1 MSNVEENYLD
11 NLLKNVMEPHPVQ
24 PRERGQDEEDSV
36 ENEVTDFSLDE
47 LEADIAEPI
56 QYMEEAAN
64 MEDDMLDLDALEKE
78 LDLGDLMNDADMLN
92 ALDTD
97 NSEFQLNTLD
107 STNDDFQ
114 LDALESGIETEEAE
128 LKLDTLEMD
137 ESDFQ
142 LDTLQLDDDEFKM
155 DELDALTGLDD
166 DLLKDMELLSESAPV
181 SELPEEDFGDVL
193 NILNEEDDSDLAEIN
208 DLLKKSDNKEL
219 VQDDMMELL
228 SQMAEDEEKQ
238 FDENVQADL
247 QGTEEVSEEV
257 IQSDTE
263 IVEAVKK
270 SGKKNEKKKA
280 KKEKAVKKQKTDAD
294 GKIVEKKPGM
304 FARLFNTLT
313 EEFEPEPT
321 EEELA
326 EEAAKKAAAKEEAKA
341 KKVEEKKVKAEE
353 NKVKAEEKEAA
364 KKAKAEAAAQKKK
377 EKQELKEAKRA
388 AKLAKQEAER
398 PKNQK
403 RISPKKMILV
413 TIFAASVLAVVL
425 LFSNFVSYEGSLQR
439 ARKAYYAGNYE
450 TVYVELYGSK
460 LEASDALVQIRS
472 KVILKMQRKY
482 DSYVNHTK
490 MGHDVKA
497 LNALLEGLRTYDEIN
512 REAEQCGVLTEV
524 DEIKDKIINVLNAK
538 YGLDETAAR
547 ELLQNEDEISYT
559 KALNHIIMEN
569 SSESL

>member
-24 PRERGQDEEDSV
+24 PRERGQDEEDSA

-247 QGTEEVSEEV
+247 QGTEEVSEAV

-326 EEAAKKAAAKEEAKA
+326 EEAEKKAAAKEEAKA
-341 KKVEEKKVKAEE
+341 KKAEEKKVKAEE